1 MTFRR
6 ALGPF
11 DATMLVIGAIIG
23 SGIFINPYIVAQRL
37 PSAPLVLAAWVAGG
51 VVALIGALIYA
62 ELGAVFPRVG
72 GQYAYLRDGYHPLAG
87 FLYGWGLLAV
97 IESGAV
103 AAVAITFAQYT
114 LRLVGRPDLGPVPL
128 AVAAIVILSVVN
140 YLGVKPGSRLLNIFV
155 VLKMAALVFLI
166 AAAFVVVAGPA
177 PAAAPSGAI
186 SRQPGGSLALA
197 FGASLI
203 PIFFAYGGWQNLNY
217 VAEEMRDP
225 KRHMPISLLA
235 GTSAV
240 VAIYVLINVV
250 YLRVLGHA
258 GLAATMTP
266 AADAVSALLGH
277 GGDRFIAAAIAIST
291 FGFLDLAILAP
302 TRVYYAMAADGVFLR
317 SLARLHPRY
326 GTPSVAIILQSA
338 WSVVLALP
346 LNWAALLF
354 HGALRWEQAGAYA
367 KLLDYVV
374 FADWIFFGLT
384 AGSLFIFRRRVPPAT
399 RGDDFR
405 MPGYP
410 LLPAIF
416 VLVAVVVVFSVISS
430 SPEQAARG
438 ALLLALGVPV
448 FYYHRRRPPSPQLP
462 GRATARHARS
472 NGVAS
477 STSRE
482 ES

>member
-1 MTFRR
+1 
-6 ALGPF
+6 
-11 DATMLVIGAIIG
+11 MLVIGAIIG

-37 PSAPLVLAAWVAGG
+37 PSAPLVLAAWIAGG
-51 VVALIGALIYA
+51 CVALIGALVYA
-62 ELGAVFPRVG
+62 ELGALFPRVG
-72 GQYAYLRDGYHPLAG
+72 GQYAYLRDAYHPLAG

-114 LRLVGRPDLGPVPL
+114 LRLVGRSDVGPVPL
-128 AVAAIVILSVVN
+128 AIAAIVVLSAVN
-140 YLGVKPGSRLLNIFV
+140 YLGVKPGSRLLNVFV

-166 AAAFVVVAGPA
+166 GAAFFVVGAPAG
-177 PAAAPSGAI
+177 PAAAPSAPPPALPPV
-186 SRQPGGSLALA
+186 RLALA

-217 VAEEMRDP
+217 VAEEMRNPRRD
-225 KRHMPISLLA
+225 MPLSLLA
-235 GTSAV
+235 GTAAV
-240 VAIYVLINVV
+240 VAVYVLINVV

-258 GLAATMTP
+258 GLAATATP
-266 AADAVSALLGH
+266 AADAVSALFGH

-302 TRVYYAMAADGVFLR
+302 TRVYYAMAADGLFLPAM
-317 SLARLHPRY
+317 ARLHPRY
-326 GTPSVAIILQSA
+326 GTPSLAIVLQSA

-354 HGALRWEQAGAYA
+354 HGSLRWEQAGAYA

-384 AGSLFIFRRRVPPAT
+384 AASLFVFRRRVPTASR
-399 RGDDFR
+399 RGVFV

-410 LLPAIF
+410 LLPALF
-416 VLVAVVVVFSVISS
+416 VAVGIAVVFSVVSS

-438 ALLLALGVPV
+438 ALLLALGIPV
-448 FYYHRRRPPSPQLP
+448 FFYGRRRTTA
-462 GRATARHARS
+462 GREKAVDLRP
-472 NGVAS
+472 
-477 STSRE
+477 
-482 ES
+482 

>member
-1 MTFRR
+1 MV
-6 ALGPF
+6 
-11 DATMLVIGAIIG
+11 VIGAIVG

-37 PSAPLVLAAWVAGG
+37 PSASLVLGAWVVGG
-51 VVALIGALIYA
+51 AVALIGALIYA
-62 ELGAVFPRVG
+62 ELGALFPRVG
-72 GQYAYLRDGYHPLAG
+72 GQYAYLRDAYHPLAG

-114 LRLVGRPDLGPVPL
+114 LRLVGRPDTAPVPL
-128 AVAAIVILSVVN
+128 AIAAIVVLSIVN
-140 YLGVKPGSRLLNIFV
+140 YLGVKPGSRLLNVFV
-155 VLKMAALVFLI
+155 ILKMAALLFLI
-166 AAAFVVVAGPA
+166 AAAFVSVAGTTPA
-177 PAAAPSGAI
+177 VHAAVSPGPRSGAA
-186 SRQPGGSLALA
+186 LALA

-235 GTSAV
+235 GTGAV
-240 VAIYVLINVV
+240 IVIYVAINVV

-266 AADAVSALLGH
+266 AADTVAVLFGR

-302 TRVYYAMAADGVFLR
+302 TRVYYAMAADGLFLP

-326 GTPSVAIILQSA
+326 GTPSVAIALQSS
-338 WSVVLALP
+338 WSVILALP
-346 LNWAALLF
+346 INWGALLF
-354 HGALRWEQAGAYA
+354 HGAVRWEQAGAYA
-367 KLLDYVV
+367 RLLDYVV

-384 AGSLFIFRRRVPPAT
+384 AGSLFVFRRRLPPGSRQNT
-399 RGDDFR
+399 FR

-416 VLVAVVVVFSVISS
+416 VAVAIAVVFSVVSS

-448 FYYHRRRPPSPQLP
+448 FYYSRRHTRTGVRGAA
-462 GRATARHARS
+462 GRALGLRR
-472 NGVAS
+472 
-477 STSRE
+477 
-482 ES
+482 

>member
-11 DATMLVIGAIIG
+11 DATMVVIGAIIG

-37 PSAPLVLAAWVAGG
+37 PSASLVLAAWVVGG

-62 ELGAVFPRVG
+62 ELGALFPRVG
-72 GQYAYLRDGYHPLAG
+72 GQYAYLRDAWHPLAG

-114 LRLVGRPDLGPVPL
+114 LRLVGRPDVGPVPL
-128 AVAAIVILSVVN
+128 AVAAIVILSIIN

-155 VLKMAALVFLI
+155 ILKMAALVFLI
-166 AAAFVVVAGPA
+166 GAAFVVVAGPA
-177 PAAAPSGAI
+177 SVARPATTAPALSPVA
-186 SRQPGGSLALA
+186 LALA

-235 GTSAV
+235 GTAAV

-250 YLRVLGHA
+250 YLRVLGHD
-258 GLAATMTP
+258 GLAGTMTP
-266 AADAVSALLGH
+266 AADAVSVLLGH
-277 GGDRFIAAAIAIST
+277 GGDRFIAAAIAVST

-302 TRVYYAMAADGVFLR
+302 TRVYYAMAADGLFPA

-326 GTPSVAIILQSA
+326 GTPSLAIILQST

-346 LNWAALLF
+346 LNWAVLLF

-384 AGSLFIFRRRVPPAT
+384 AGSLFIFRRRVPLAT
-399 RGDDFR
+399 REAGFV

-416 VLVAVVVVFSVISS
+416 VLVAITVVFSVVSS

-448 FYYHRRRPPSPQLP
+448 FYYERRRHRLSA
-462 GRATARHARS
+462 G
-472 NGVAS
+472 G
-477 STSRE
+477 STKAFGLRP
-482 ES
+482 